1 MNIVFLLLIVSL
13 SLVMLIAC
21 IFYWTVNSGQY
32 DDLDS
37 PSFDLI
43 NDNDNINDDG
53 DDANDLSGHHSR
65 NQ

>member
-1 MNIVFLLLIVSL
+1 MNIVILLLIVSL

-21 IFYWTVNSGQY
+21 LFYWTVNSGQY

-43 NDNDNINDDG
+43 HDNDRINDDDG
-53 DDANDLSGHHSR
+53 DVNDLNDRHSR
-65 NQ
+65 SQ